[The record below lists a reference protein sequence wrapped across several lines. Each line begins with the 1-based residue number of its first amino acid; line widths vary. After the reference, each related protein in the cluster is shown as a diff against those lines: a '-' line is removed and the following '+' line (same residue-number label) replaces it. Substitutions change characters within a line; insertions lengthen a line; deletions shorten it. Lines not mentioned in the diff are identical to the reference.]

1 MKLSLIRFV
10 LFCGTLLLTCSV
22 KAAPGK
28 TTTDPCHANW
38 LAQKYTGTVFD
49 NTNSPVAGALV
60 KVVGTSITATTD
72 QSGLF
77 TIEANA
83 GATIIITKTGF
94 KDKEYVLGEDVSFS
108 LALDYEYTLVPLKS
122 PQPVQLLYTTVPQ
135 RLSVASADAVYNN
148 DLMKSPVTSFG
159 NALAGRMAGL
169 FTIQNSG
176 LPGSDGASF
185 NLRGQAP
192 LVIVDGV
199 VTGLTQYDLEEIE
212 SVTVLKDASAIA
224 MLGVRGSNGAI
235 VVTTK
240 KGIEGKPQVSLTA
253 QTAFQQPLGY
263 PKAVN
268 AYDYARLRNEALR
281 NDGIDS
287 VNSGLYYSQT
297 ALDAYKNHSDPYN
310 YPDVNYWKEITKN
323 SSMLNRYT
331 LSTRGGGKFAKYFVA
346 VEHVNQSGF
355 FKTVDSNTYN
365 TNNNFKSYVIRSNVD
380 VNITP
385 KLTGGIYLL
394 GRIQN
399 ANEPGASTGSI
410 LSSLLVTPANA
421 YPVLNQN
428 GSFGGSQIY
437 QNNIWAQTVA
447 SGYRQTYKRD
457 VLVNVYLKR
466 TLNELLPGLYTKAKV
481 AYYGSLSES
490 IYRTKSFAVFQKNGA
505 SSYAQFGANGTQ
517 GNSNGIDYQ
526 SRLDYEEF
534 SLGYDKTINAD
545 HGINAI
551 VLVNR
556 DNSSNG
562 YDLPLTITGTSG
574 RVAYNYKGRYML
586 EGSWGYNGSNRYP
599 DNGKTKRGLFSAI
612 GLGWNIDQEAFM
624 ANVPFVSALK
634 LYGSY
639 GKTGWDKP
647 GYFTYYPRF
656 YDGPGYFYGTST
668 GGVTTIT
675 EGVLANPN
683 ITFEKANKLNIG
695 LNGSLLKNQLSFKV
709 EYYRN
714 KYYDIVMQRG
724 PNSTLLGNDYP
735 NENIGQNRYFGWEG
749 QLTWQQT
756 SNKWQYFIAANV
768 STIGSEVLYANE
780 VDWPYD
786 WMKRTGQPVTQSFG
800 YIADGLYQSQDDINS
815 HATTVGYKPQLGD
828 IKYKDLNEDGVIDQ
842 NDQAAMGTTKP
853 LFFYGISFGVT
864 WKGFDI
870 SAVLQGVQNYQVYLA
885 GSSYR
890 AFPSNG
896 LGQAWAEN
904 LGRWTPDNAAG
915 ATYPR
920 LSYGGNTNNYATSS
934 YWLRKNNFIR
944 LKNAEIGYSLPQ
956 SLIRKIRLQTIRVF
970 ANGYNLL
977 TWASADFSDR
987 DPESYSGGYPVQ
999 RLVNFG
1005 INIKF

>member
-1 MKLSLIRFV
+1 MKLILIRFA
-10 LFCGTLLLTCSV
+10 LFCGTLLLTCSS
-22 KAAPGK
+22 KAVPGK
-28 TTTDPCHANW
+28 TTTDPCHAHW

-60 KVVGTSITATTD
+60 KVVGTGITANT
-72 QSGLF
+72 GPNGVF
-77 TIEANA
+77 TIEANS
-83 GATIIITKTGF
+83 GDTIIISKAGF
-94 KDKEYVLGEDVSFS
+94 KNKEYVLGEDVSFS
-108 LALDYEYTLVPLKS
+108 IALDYEYTVVPLKN
-122 PQPVQLLYTTVPQ
+122 PQAVQLPYSTVPQ
-135 RLSVASADAVYNN
+135 QLAVASSDAVYNN
-148 DLMKSPVTSFG
+148 DLIKSPVTSFG

-169 FTIQNSG
+169 QTFQFSG
-176 LPGSDGASF
+176 LPGSDGASY
-185 NLRGQAP
+185 NLRGQTP
-192 LVIVDGV
+192 VIIVDGV
-199 VTGLTQYDLEEIE
+199 VTGLTQFDLEEIE
-212 SVTVLKDASAIA
+212 SVTVLKDASAMA
-224 MLGVRGSNGAI
+224 MLGVSGSNGAI

-240 KGIEGKPQVSLTA
+240 KGIEGKAQVSLTV
-253 QTAFQQPLGY
+253 QTAPQQPLGY

-268 AYDYARLRNEALR
+268 AYDYARLHNEALR

-287 VNSGLYYSQT
+287 ANSGLYYSQT
-297 ALDAYKNHSDPYN
+297 ALDAYQNHSDPYS

-323 SSMLNRYT
+323 SSTLNRYT
-331 LSTRGGGKFAKYFVA
+331 LSTRGGNKFAKYFVS

-355 FKTVDSNTYN
+355 FKTVDSNSYN

-399 ANEPGASTGSI
+399 ANEPGVTTSSI
-410 LSSLLVTPANA
+410 LSSLLITPANA

-428 GSFGGSQIY
+428 GSLGGSQIY

-447 SGYRQTYKRD
+447 SGYRQNYKRD

-481 AYYGSLSES
+481 AYYGSLSET
-490 IYRTKSFAVFQKNGA
+490 IYRGKSFAVYQKNGA
-505 SSYAQFGANGTQ
+505 SYTQFGTNGTQ
-517 GNSNGIDYQ
+517 GNGNGIDYQ

-534 SLGYDKTINAD
+534 SLGYDKTINDD

-556 DNSSNG
+556 DNYSNG
-562 YDLPLTITGTSG
+562 YDLPYTITGTSG
-574 RVAYNYKGRYML
+574 RVAYNYKGRYMIDA
-586 EGSWGYNGSNRYP
+586 SWGINGSNRYP
-599 DNGKTKRGLFSAI
+599 DNGKTKRGFFPAI

-647 GYFTYYPRF
+647 GYFVYYPRF
-656 YDGPGYFYGTST
+656 YDGPGYYYGTST

-675 EGVLANPN
+675 EGTLANPN
-683 ITFEKANKLNIG
+683 ITFQKANKLNIG
-695 LNGSLLKNQLSFKV
+695 LSGSVLKDQLAFKV

-714 KYYDIVMQRG
+714 KYYDILMQRG
-724 PNSTLLGNDYP
+724 QNSTLLGNDYP
-735 NENIGQNRYFGWEG
+735 DENIGKNRYFGWEG
-749 QLTWQQT
+749 QVTWRQT
-756 SNKWQYFIAANV
+756 SNKLQYFIAANV
-768 STIGSEVLYANE
+768 STIGSKVLYADE
-780 VDWPYD
+780 VDKPYD
-786 WMKRTGQPVTQSFG
+786 WMKRTGQPVSQLFG
-800 YIADGLYQSQDDINS
+800 YIAEGLYQSQNEINT

-828 IKYKDLNEDGVIDQ
+828 IKYKDLNADGVIDQ
-842 NDQAAMGTTKP
+842 NDRAAIGTTKP
-853 LFFYGISFGVT
+853 LFFYGISVGVT

-870 SAVLQGVQNYQVYLA
+870 SAVLQGVRNYQAYMA
-885 GSSYR
+885 GDYYW
-890 AFPSNG
+890 AFPING
-896 LGQAWAEN
+896 LGQAWREN

-920 LSYGGNTNNYATSS
+920 LSYGANTNNYVGSS
-934 YWLRKNNFIR
+934 YWLRNDNFIR

-956 SLIRKIRLQTIRVF
+956 SLIGKIRLQTVRVF

-977 TWASADFSDR
+977 TWATSDFSDR
-987 DPESYSGGYPVQ
+987 DPEAYYGGYPVQ

>member
-1 MKLSLIRFV
+1 MKLTLTRFV
-10 LFCGTLLLTCSV
+10 LFCGTLLLTWSA
-22 KAAPGK
+22 KAEPGK

-60 KVVGTSITATTD
+60 KVVGTSVTAKTD
-72 QSGLF
+72 QNGVF
-77 TIEANA
+77 AIDANS
-83 GATIIITKTGF
+83 GATIIISRAGF
-94 KDKEYVLGEDVSFS
+94 KDKEYVLGADATFS
-108 LALDYEYTLVPLKS
+108 VALDYDYIVVPLKS
-122 PQPVQLLYTTVPQ
+122 PQPVQLLYSTVPQ
-135 RLSVASADAVYNN
+135 RLSVASTDAVYNN

-159 NALAGRMAGL
+159 NALSGRMAGL
-169 FTIQNSG
+169 LTLQSSG

-185 NLRGQAP
+185 NLRGQTP
-192 LVIVDGV
+192 VVIVDGV

-212 SVTVLKDASAIA
+212 SITVLKDASAMA

-253 QTAFQQPLGY
+253 QTANQRPLGY

-287 VNSGLYYSQT
+287 ANSGLYYSQT
-297 ALDAYKNHSDPYN
+297 ALDAYKNNSDPYS
-310 YPDVNYWKEITKN
+310 YPDVNLWKEITKS
-323 SSMLNRYT
+323 SSMFNRYT
-331 LSTRGGGKFAKYFVA
+331 LSTRGGSKFARYFVS

-355 FKTVDSNTYN
+355 FKTVDSNSYN

-399 ANEPGASTGSI
+399 ANEPGAGTGSI
-410 LSSLLVTPANA
+410 LSNLVVTPANA

-437 QNNIWAQTVA
+437 QNNVWAQTVA
-447 SGYRQTYKRD
+447 TGYRQNYKRD

-466 TLNELLPGLYTKAKV
+466 TLNELLPGLWTKAKV

-490 IYRTKSFAVFQKNGA
+490 INRSKSFAVFQKNGT
-505 SSYAQFGANGTQ
+505 SYAQFGTNGTQ

-526 SRLDYEEF
+526 GRLDYEEF
-534 SLGYDKTINAD
+534 SLGYDKTIDGD

-562 YDLPLTITGTSG
+562 VDLPLTITGTSG
-574 RVAYNYKGRYML
+574 RVAYNYKGRYMV
-586 EGSWGYNGSNRYP
+586 EGSYGYNGSNRYP
-599 DNGKTKRGLFSAI
+599 DNGKTKRGFFPAV

-624 ANVPFVSALK
+624 ANSSFVSALK

-656 YDGPGYFYGTST
+656 QDGPGYFYGTST

-675 EGVLANPN
+675 EGTLANPN

-695 LNGSLLKNQLSFKV
+695 LSGSLLKNQLSFKV

-724 PNSTLLGNDYP
+724 QNSTLLGNDYP
-735 NENIGQNRYFGWEG
+735 NENMGQNRYFGWEG

-756 SNKWQYFIAANV
+756 SNKLQYFIAANV
-768 STIGSEVLYANE
+768 STVGSEALYANE
-780 VDWPYD
+780 VNRPYD
-786 WMKRTGQPVTQSFG
+786 WMKRTGQPVSQSFG
-800 YIADGLYQSQDDINS
+800 YIADGLYQSQDEINS
-815 HATTVGYKPQLGD
+815 SATTVGYKPHLGD
-828 IKYKDLNEDGVIDQ
+828 IKYKDLNADGVIDQ

-853 LFFYGISFGVT
+853 LFFYGISFGIT

-870 SAVLQGVQNYQVYLA
+870 SAVLQGVQNYQSYLG
-885 GSSYR
+885 GSAYW
-890 AFPSNG
+890 AFPTNG
-896 LGQAWAEN
+896 LGQAWKEN
-904 LGRWTPDNAAG
+904 LGRWTPDNAVG

-920 LSYGGNTNNYATSS
+920 LSYGVNANNHATSS
-934 YWLRKNNFIR
+934 YWLRNNNFIR

-956 SLIRKIRLQTIRVF
+956 SLMSKIRLQSVRVF

-977 TWASADFSDR
+977 TWATADFSDR
-987 DPESYSGGYPVQ
+987 DPEAYSGGYPVQ

-1005 INIKF
+1005 LNIKF

>member
-1 MKLSLIRFV
+1 MLLIRFV
-10 LFCGTLLLTCSV
+10 LVLGTLLLTYSS
-22 KAAPGK
+22 KAVPGK
-28 TTTDPCHANW
+28 TTTDPCPAGW
-38 LAQKYTGTVFD
+38 FAQQYTGTVFD

-72 QSGLF
+72 QKGVF

-83 GATIIITKTGF
+83 ADTIIISKPGF
-94 KDKEYVLGEDVSFS
+94 KDKEYVLSQEVSFS
-108 LALDYEYTLVPLKS
+108 IALDYEYVAVPLKN
-122 PQPVQLLYTTVPQ
+122 PQPVQLLYVTVPQ
-135 RLSVASADAVYNN
+135 RLSVSSSDVVYNN

-169 FTIQNSG
+169 NALQFSG
-176 LPGSDGASF
+176 QPGSDGASF
-185 NLRGQAP
+185 NLRGQTP
-192 LVIVDGV
+192 VIVVDGV

-212 SVTVLKDASAIA
+212 SVTVLKDASAMA

-235 VVTTK
+235 LVTTK
-240 KGIEGKPQVSLTA
+240 KGIEGKQQVSLTV
-253 QTAFQQPLGY
+253 QTAIQQPLGY
-263 PKAVN
+263 PKALN
-268 AYDYARLRNEALR
+268 AYDYARLHNEALR

-287 VNSGLYYSQT
+287 ANSGFYYSQK
-297 ALDAYKNHSDPYN
+297 ALDAYQNHTDPYN
-310 YPDVNYWKEITKN
+310 YPDVHYWKEITKN

-331 LSTRGGGKFAKYFVA
+331 LSSRGGGKFAKYFISL
-346 VEHVNQSGF
+346 EHVNQSGF
-355 FKTVDSNTYN
+355 FKTVDSNSYN

-399 ANEPGASTGSI
+399 ANEPGVGTTSI
-410 LSSLLVTPANA
+410 LSNLVITPANA
-421 YPVLNQN
+421 YPVLNEN
-428 GSFGGSQIY
+428 GTFGGSQIY

-466 TLNELLPGLYTKAKV
+466 TLDEIVPGLWTKAKV

-490 IYRTKSFAVFQKNGA
+490 IYRTKSFAVYQKNGSA
-505 SSYAQFGANGTQ
+505 YSQYGTNGTQ

-526 SRLDYEEF
+526 GRLDYEEF
-534 SLGYDKTINAD
+534 SLGYDKNFND
-545 HGINAI
+545 NGIN
-551 VLVNR
+551 VLVLANR

-562 YDLPLTITGTSG
+562 YELPYTITGTSG
-574 RVAYNYKGRYML
+574 RVAYNYKGRYMID
-586 EGSWGYNGSNRYP
+586 GSWGLNGSNRYP
-599 DNGKTKRGLFSAI
+599 ANGNTKLGFFNAI

-639 GKTGWDKP
+639 GKTGWDRP
-647 GYFTYYPRF
+647 GYFIYYPRF
-656 YDGPGYFYGTST
+656 YDGLGYTYGTGA

-675 EGVLANPN
+675 EGVLANPD

-695 LNGSLLKNQLSFKV
+695 LSGEVLKKQLAFKV
-709 EYYRN
+709 EYFRN

-724 PNSTLLGNDYP
+724 QNSTLLGNDYP
-735 NENIGQNRYFGWEG
+735 NENIGQNRYYGWEG

-756 SNKWQYFIAANV
+756 GNKWQYYIAANV
-768 STIGSEVLYANE
+768 STVKSKVLYADE
-780 VDWPYD
+780 VDRPYD
-786 WMKRTGQPVTQSFG
+786 WMKRTGQPVGQAFG
-800 YIADGLYQSQDDINS
+800 YISEGLYQTADELNT

-828 IKYKDLNEDGVIDQ
+828 IKYKDMNADGVIDQ
-842 NDQAAMGTTKP
+842 NDQTGIGTTKP
-853 LFFYGISFGVT
+853 LFFYGISFGVS

-870 SAVLQGVQNYQVYLA
+870 SAVLQGVRNIQAYMG
-885 GSSYR
+885 GSYYW
-890 AFPSNG
+890 AFPNNG
-896 LGQAWAEN
+896 LGQAWTEN

-920 LSYGGNTNNYATSS
+920 LSYGNNTNNQAASS
-934 YWLRKNNFIR
+934 YWLRSDNFIR

-956 SLIRKIRLQTIRVF
+956 SLIRKIRLQTIRLF

-977 TWASADFSDR
+977 TWATGEFKDR
-987 DPESYSGGYPVQ
+987 DPESYYGGYPVQ